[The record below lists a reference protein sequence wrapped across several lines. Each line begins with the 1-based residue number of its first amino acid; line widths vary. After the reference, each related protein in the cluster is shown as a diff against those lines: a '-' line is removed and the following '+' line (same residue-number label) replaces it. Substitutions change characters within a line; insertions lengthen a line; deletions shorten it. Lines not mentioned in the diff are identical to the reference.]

1 MRVRVTAESD
11 DKNDDLVKVTHWSV
25 TSLQGALVSMASE
38 TKINDVA
45 DVVKQKRLLLVLKAD
60 LQTKIY
66 APQTSR
72 T

>member
-11 DKNDDLVKVTHWSV
+11 VKNDDLVKVTHWSV
-25 TSLQGALVSMASE
+25 TSLQGALASMASE

-66 APQTSR
+66 SPQTSR